1 MRTLSLLAPVLEGNI
16 FVDVTVPLV
25 PPKVRTVHI
34 PEGGSC
40 AKAAQ
45 EFLGKGVRVVSA
57 FQSVAATHLDDLGHD
72 IDCDVLVCGNDP
84 EARETVV
91 QLALDAGM
99 KAWHAGVIANSI
111 VAEAMTS
118 SLIFI
123 NNRYKID
130 GAGLRITG
138 QPGTVS

>member
-1 MRTLSLLAPVLEGNI
+1 
-16 FVDVTVPLV
+16 
-25 PPKVRTVHI
+25 
-34 PEGGSC
+34 
-40 AKAAQ
+40 
-45 EFLGKGVRVVSA
+45 
-57 FQSVAATHLDDLGHD
+57 
-72 IDCDVLVCGNDP
+72 
-84 EARETVV
+84 
-91 QLALDAGM
+91 M

>member
-1 MRTLSLLAPVLEGNI
+1 MTNNRSSEASNEDREKDPFLSSKKKDREYRRIAPSSEAENSKKWLNESIKKNNYKYFVCNLTL
-16 FVDVTVPLV
+16 
-25 PPKVRTVHI
+25 
-34 PEGGSC
+34 
-40 AKAAQ
+40 Q
-45 EFLGKGVRVVSA
+45 
-57 FQSVAATHLDDLGHD
+57 
-72 IDCDVLVCGNDP
+72 